1 MFGKLNLLALGSLLA
16 PVFAAT
22 ISGTGAAI
30 EISDRRIT
38 GTGGVFR
45 DGELVTGNDIGHGGL
60 IVADPDN
67 AFINEIREAW
77 QTAQGS
83 SSGIYQELQQ
93 VEFILYPGQS
103 KPWPDSAKFAIYL
116 APLNIS

>member
-1 MFGKLNLLALGSLLA
+1 MFGKLNLFVLGSLLA
-16 PVFAAT
+16 PVFAAR

-38 GTGGVFR
+38 GTGGIFR
-45 DGELVTGNDIGHGGL
+45 DGEVVTGNDIGHGGL